1 MIKETQKTRPSTSR
15 RSLSH
20 KTIRRRVPLRAADA
34 RHSVQ
39 NILLWNSYL
48 PSDCVKTMVRMGWD
62 YTT

>member
-1 MIKETQKTRPSTSR
+1 MTKRGPKTPTSINR
-15 RSLSH
+15 RSLSPE
-20 KTIRRRVPLRAADA
+20 TNRRRVPLRAADA
-34 RHSVQ
+34 KNSVK